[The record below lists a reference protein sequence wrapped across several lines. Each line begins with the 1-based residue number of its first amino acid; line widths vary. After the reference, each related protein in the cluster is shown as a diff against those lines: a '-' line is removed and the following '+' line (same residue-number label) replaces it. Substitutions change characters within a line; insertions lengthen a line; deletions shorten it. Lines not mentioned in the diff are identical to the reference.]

1 MLTYPRVF
9 WISTYRGNY
18 RGHTTK
24 LSLMIIMFHI
34 VPGHLAW
41 KCSEKV
47 NCVRVDHIVI
57 GRPHIISQ
65 LLGAISPWLWPPCR
79 TSTGFKLER
88 FKGESPA
95 WKVMVVQNLD
105 RKNWASDLHLRP
117 KKGRKPNRIHPW
129 NDGIFTMRNMWAK
142 HEKMEMSWDNSW
154 KIGRVYQAKCLA
166 VSHEKWRFTISY
178 PLTNP
183 MISM

>member
-1 MLTYPRVF
+1 MVIPLNYP
-9 WISTYRGNY
+9 WWSSCST
-18 RGHTTK
+18 
-24 LSLMIIMFHI
+24 LSLDILLGSAVKKWTVLEWMT
-34 VPGHLAW
+34 
-41 KCSEKV
+41 
-47 NCVRVDHIVI
+47 IVI